1 MKCNYLLMKCIKS
14 VLIVYTLLL
23 LVVIGLLLN
32 MLNDILHNTY

>member
-1 MKCNYLLMKCIKS
+1 MKCIKS

-23 LVVIGLLLN
+23 VVVIGLLLN